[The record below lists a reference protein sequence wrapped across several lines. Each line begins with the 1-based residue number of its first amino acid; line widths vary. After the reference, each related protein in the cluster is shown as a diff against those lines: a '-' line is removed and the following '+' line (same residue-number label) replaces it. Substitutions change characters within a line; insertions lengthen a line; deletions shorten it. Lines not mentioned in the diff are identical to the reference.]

1 MNECKLVYQGK
12 ALVNK
17 AEVLRNIMSAE
28 QTNEVTVA
36 AKSEIE
42 AYAQQVGSMVQLFQ
56 QYPTY
61 FVGGLVLLIFLVL
74 FLMGGS

>member
-1 MNECKLVYQGK
+1 
-12 ALVNK
+12 
-17 AEVLRNIMSAE
+17 MSAE

-42 AYAQQVGSMVQLFQ
+42 AYAQQAGSMVQLFQ